1 MGGRMSTLSDQT
13 LEYAKLLE
21 QIKRQ
26 FPDVFRHIIGLIR
39 TLLK

>member
-1 MGGRMSTLSDQT
+1 MNTPSEQT

-39 TLLK
+39 TILK